1 MTAAILS
8 VRTVFCIIKLIL
20 FHPSFTLVH
29 IAWSESLSI
38 CIPLTL
44 DNGGWPKHL
53 QLKKNRFAAV
63 YSVGTVQY
71 SVGTVQYSVGT
82 VQYSVGTVQYSS
94 FAHSHNLLQNNFTQN
109 PHVLVSITCFR
120 RQFLCMLGPWQ

>member
-71 SVGTVQYSVGT
+71 SVGTVQYS
-82 VQYSVGTVQYSS
+82 S